1 VKDEPSSVATP
12 WWAWPSAWCLEGA
25 AFVLLARE
33 AVQPGSF
40 VGRPWETA
48 ALAWVMWVGYVLE
61 RWMDARRGFT
71 KGGTTRHAF
80 VHRHAWGFFAVAL
93 AVLAGLLIPAAP
105 AFVPVVDAFAK
116 YRSVFFLAP
125 LFLILNT
132 RYSPESGWFVRA
144 CAVALI
150 LSLLAAKQSVRD
162 PVTGVPSHAIYL
174 GLAMPI
180 FALVLANLAVIRRA
194 EAPGRPWQ
202 LRLAPMAAAVMGTVF
217 TFLSVPGTAGP
228 SVAAAFGGASLWFL
242 DRRAE
247 GIPAEMIRA
256 RADLLTFL
264 SLVAGIWIR

>member
-1 VKDEPSSVATP
+1 MNEEPSSAAAP
-12 WWAWPSAWCLEGA
+12 WWAWPSAWCLEGS

-33 AVQPGSF
+33 VVQPGSF

-71 KGGTTRHAF
+71 KGGTARHAF
-80 VHRHAWGFFAVAL
+80 VHRHAWVFFAVAV
-93 AVLAGLLIPAAP
+93 AILAGLLIPAAP
-105 AFVPVVDAFAK
+105 VFAPVADAFAK

-125 LFLILNT
+125 LFLLLNA
-132 RYSPESGWFVRA
+132 RYAPESGWFVRA
-144 CAVALI
+144 CGIALI
-150 LSLLAAKQSVRD
+150 FSLLAAKQTVRD
-162 PVTGVPSHAIYL
+162 LATGVPSHVIYL
-174 GLAMPI
+174 GLALPI

-194 EAPGRPWQ
+194 EDPARPWQ

-217 TFLSVPGTAGP
+217 TFMSVPGAGGP
-228 SVAAAFGGASLWFL
+228 AVAAAFGGASLWFL
-242 DRRAE
+242 DRRSE

-264 SLVAGIWIR
+264 SLAAGIWIR